1 MLTLTPAAADRIAA
15 AREQSGI
22 PDEAH
27 LRIAP
32 AADQGP
38 GAIGL
43 GFVENPFVGDQVG
56 DAHGVNYCV
65 APEIADELAAAKL
78 DVADD
83 GASMVLVPAEG

>member
-1 MLTLTPAAADRIAA
+1 MLTLSSAAADRIAT

-32 AADQGP
+32 AGDQGP

-43 GFVENPFVGDQVG
+43 GFVEAPFSGDQVG
-56 DAHGVNYCV
+56 DAHGVSFCV
-65 APEIADELAAAKL
+65 APELADELAAVTL
-78 DVADD
+78 DLDDD
-83 GASMVLVPAEG
+83 GTSMVLVPSET

>member
-1 MLTLTPAAADRIAA
+1 MLTLTPAAADRINA

-27 LRIAP
+27 LRVAP
-32 AADQGP
+32 ATEQGP

-43 GFVENPFVGDQVG
+43 GFVEVPFDGDHVG
-56 DAHGVNYCV
+56 DAHGVHYCV
-65 APEIADELAAAKL
+65 APEIADDLASAQL

-83 GASMVLVPAEG
+83 GASMVLIPADI